1 MRAASDSMLDSPT
14 EILAR
19 LSGAQGLGMTPES
32 VESTRHLHDPLH
44 PKGPS
49 PLVAPKVALV
59 IT

>member
-19 LSGAQGLGMTPES
+19 LSGAHGFGMTPES
-32 VESTRHLHDPLH
+32 VELTRHLHDPFH
-44 PKGPS
+44 PEGRS
-49 PLVAPKVALV
+49 PLVAPKLALV